1 MDGDGAY
8 KGINLIVID
17 AESIFTKFPFALFEI
32 SATAIFSS
40 QV

>member
-1 MDGDGAY
+1 MDGNGAC
-8 KGINLIVID
+8 KGIKLIIID
-17 AESIFTKFPFALFEI
+17 TESILTKFPFALFEI